1 MVRRIS
7 YEKTLGAPVILVL
20 IVNCRFAN
28 PNSGKISSVR
38 KAGPCWRS
46 RIVMQEEAG
55 YAYLNPID

>member
-1 MVRRIS
+1 MK
-7 YEKTLGAPVILVL
+7 KTLGAPVILVL